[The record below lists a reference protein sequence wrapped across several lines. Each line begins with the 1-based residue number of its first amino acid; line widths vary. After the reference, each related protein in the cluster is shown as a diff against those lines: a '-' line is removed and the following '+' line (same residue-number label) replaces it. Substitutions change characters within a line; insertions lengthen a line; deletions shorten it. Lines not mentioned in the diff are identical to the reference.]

1 MPKLS
6 SDLAIRA
13 VVFTIITTALCVD
26 SYAQTAKKQTEGP
39 AYRTGDARLN
49 PGYTKGGTD
58 NEVSNANL
66 APINKALNIAEEKL
80 QYIRTDIRDYT
91 ATMIK
96 RERIDGLVG
105 DAEFIKIK
113 IRNRREAENIP
124 FSIYMKFMKPA
135 NIKGREVLWVE
146 GRNGNKLTAH
156 EGTGLLK
163 HITADL
169 DPNGSMAMR
178 GNRYPIS
185 EAGIENL
192 TYRLIE
198 KGQRDKEIGDAKV
211 KFFNKIKIN
220 GRECSL
226 IQVQHP
232 EARPEYDFHICRVFI
247 DKELNVPVRY
257 AAYDWPE
264 EEGGKPA
271 LMEEYTYLNMKLNQG
286 LTDADF
292 DRNNEEYNF

>member
-13 VVFTIITTALCVD
+13 IVFTIFTTAICVD
-26 SYAQTAKKQTEGP
+26 VNAQSAKQQTEGP
-39 AYRTGDARLN
+39 AYRTGDARDN
-49 PGYTKGGTD
+49 PGFNKSTTD
-58 NEVSNANL
+58 NEGSPANKT
-66 APINKALNIAEEKL
+66 PIAEALDIAEDTL

-113 IRNRREAENIP
+113 IRNGREAENVP

-135 NIKGREVLWVE
+135 NIKGREVLWVQ
-146 GRNGNKLTAH
+146 GRNSDKLTAH

-178 GNRYPIS
+178 GNRYPIY
-185 EAGIENL
+185 EAGIQNL

-198 KGQRDKEIGDAKV
+198 KGQRDKEIGDAEV

-220 GRECSL
+220 GRECKL
-226 IQVQHP
+226 IQVKHP
-232 EARPEYDFHICRVFI
+232 EARKEYDFHICRVFI
-247 DKELNVPVRY
+247 DKELRVPVRY
-257 AAYDWPE
+257 AAYDWPAKK
-264 EEGGKPA
+264 GDKPA
-271 LMEEYTYLNMKLNQG
+271 LMEEYTYLNMKLNPG

-292 DRNNEEYNF
+292 DRNNSEYNF

>member
-6 SDLAIRA
+6 TDLAIRA
-13 VVFTIITTALCVD
+13 LVFTIFTTAICVD
-26 SYAQTAKKQTEGP
+26 LNAQSAKAQTEGP
-39 AYRTGDARLN
+39 AYRTGDASLN
-49 PGYTKGGTD
+49 PGYSKSGSE
-58 NEVSNANL
+58 NEA
-66 APINKALNIAEEKL
+66 ATPIVKALNIAEDTL

-96 RERIDGLVG
+96 RERVDGLVG
-105 DAEFIKIK
+105 DAEFIDIK
-113 IRNRREAENIP
+113 IRNEREAENIP
-124 FSIYMKFMKPA
+124 FSIYMKFKKPA

-169 DPNGSMAMR
+169 DPDGTMAMR
-178 GNRYPIS
+178 GNRYPIY

-192 TYRLIE
+192 TFRLIE
-198 KGQRDKEIGDAKV
+198 KGQRDKEIGDAEV

-220 GRECSL
+220 GRECTL
-226 IQVQHP
+226 IQVKHP
-232 EARPEYDFHICRVFI
+232 TERKEYDFHICRVFI

-264 EEGGKPA
+264 EKGNKPA

-292 DRNNEEYNF
+292 DRNNSKYNF